1 MLVLS
6 REIGQSIIIGG
17 HIVLT
22 VVDVHGERVRL
33 GIEAPKDVPIRREE
47 VRDAGKV
54 TSKKG
59 ITRVVMEENG
69 E

>member
-47 VRDAGKV
+47 VQDAGKV
-54 TSKKG
+54 TSKKAG
-59 ITRVVMEENG
+59 TWFVIEGGSE
-69 E
+69 